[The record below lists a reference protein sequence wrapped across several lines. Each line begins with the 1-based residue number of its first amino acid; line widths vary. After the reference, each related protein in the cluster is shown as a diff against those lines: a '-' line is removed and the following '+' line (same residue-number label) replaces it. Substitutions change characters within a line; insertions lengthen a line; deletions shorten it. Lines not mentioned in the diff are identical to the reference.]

1 MRLHLLVLLVVSII
15 GSILSGVVSTL
26 SFLFFGYVFDD
37 LNMTEIDL
45 SRITSSL
52 VWYASTLVAS
62 ALFAF
67 LERLLL
73 GYFAGIH
80 FGGILISENVTRSFR
95 KAYVESLLHHDVEY
109 IESVSPG
116 RLGQR
121 FSEESS
127 RIVDGL
133 GPGLGLLSRS
143 LASLVCGLVVG
154 FYFVHFFG

>member
-1 MRLHLLVLLVVSII
+1 MVSII

-26 SFLFFGYVFDD
+26 SFLFFGWVIDD
-37 LNMTEIDL
+37 LNMTDIDL

-52 VWYASTLVAS
+52 VWYASILVAA

-73 GYFAGIH
+73 GYFAGMNY
-80 FGGILISENVTRSFR
+80 GGILITENVTRSYR
-95 KAYVESLLHHDVEY
+95 KSYVESLLYHDVEY

-154 FYFVHFFG
+154 FYFVESLHCD

>member
-1 MRLHLLVLLVVSII
+1 MLVLLVVSII

-37 LNMTEIDL
+37 LNMTDIDL

-67 LERLLL
+67 IERLLL

-80 FGGILISENVTRSFR
+80 FGGILISES
-95 KAYVESLLHHDVEY
+95 Y
-109 IESVSPG
+109 
-116 RLGQR
+116 
-121 FSEESS
+121 
-127 RIVDGL
+127 
-133 GPGLGLLSRS
+133 
-143 LASLVCGLVVG
+143 
-154 FYFVHFFG
+154 